1 MVLPEWYTVG
11 GRTRNTAEDFRKAEL
26 FDRVWVDLRRRAV
39 RKALQR
45 LDLVGAVKLPERL
58 ESGERC
64 PEWVS
69 IIEHDSG
76 EVLAVVRIEKF
87 MR

>member
-11 GRTRNTAEDFRKAEL
+11 VRSRNTAEDFRKAEL
-26 FDRVWVDLRRRAV
+26 FDRVWVDLRQRAV
-39 RKALQR
+39 RQALQR
-45 LDLVGAVKLPERL
+45 LALAGVVELPEKLP
-58 ESGERC
+58 SGERC

-76 EVLAVVRIEKF
+76 EVLAVVRIEEF